1 MRSYVFLSNFAIC
14 SAFIGRFMLKFNDF
28 GRVEEL
34 ATPFWY
40 YDMDV
45 FRKTVKLAA
54 SLSERYGIGVH
65 YALKAN
71 VEPRLVSYIAS
82 KGFGADCVS
91 GNEVKYA
98 VKSGFARSS
107 IVFAGVGKSDKE
119 ISDALD
125 LGIGCFNVESLMEMQ
140 VIDALAASKGVRA
153 NVSLRINPN
162 IDAHTHRYVTTGLYE
177 NKFGISRH
185 EFEAAID
192 ILKGSK
198 ALDFKGLH
206 FHIGSQITD
215 VEPVYSLECERTAEI
230 VEWFE
235 AHGMEVDSI
244 DLGGGLGV
252 DYDEPDEN
260 PVPDFEKW
268 FSIIDK
274 KLRRRPEQSVSIE
287 PGRSMVAQ
295 CGSLIT
301 RVLFVKSGETK
312 TFLIMDAGMNDL
324 IRPALYGAYHKI
336 ENLSAY
342 YASKSSSDDRPSPGI
357 CDWGIDS
364 GARSVRVWD
373 RVPMKNYSKSSSD
386 DRPGPG
392 ICESKYVEDV
402 KAARSVRVWD
412 RVPMKHME
420 PVGRDRPLEKG
431 FGGIETHGGIEND
444 IVNCSQSERLYDI
457 VGPVCESS
465 DVWGEGRELP
475 YSKRGDIL
483 AIRSTGA
490 YGSVMSSRYNL
501 RDLAPAVF
509 SDDLKLK

>member
-1 MRSYVFLSNFAIC
+1 
-14 SAFIGRFMLKFNDF
+14 MLKFNDF

-54 SLSERYGIGVH
+54 SLSERYGIGAH

-98 VKSGFARSS
+98 VESGFARSS

-140 VIDALAASKGVRA
+140 VIDAIAASKGVRA

-215 VEPVYSLECERTAEI
+215 VEPVYSLECERAAEI

-235 AHGMEVDSI
+235 AHGMEVGSI

-274 KLRRRPEQSVSIE
+274 KLRRKPEQSVSIE

-336 ENLSAY
+336 ENLSAH
-342 YASKSSSDDRPSPGI
+342 YARTESAESEGLTRHPQMPAGEQRSGGLALGCARRP
-357 CDWGIDS
+357 
-364 GARSVRVWD
+364 
-373 RVPMKNYSKSSSD
+373 
-386 DRPGPG
+386 
-392 ICESKYVEDV
+392 
-402 KAARSVRVWD
+402 
-412 RVPMKHME
+412 
-420 PVGRDRPLEKG
+420 DRPLEKG
-431 FGGIETHGGIEND
+431 VGGIETNGGIEND

-490 YGSVMSSRYNL
+490 YGNVMSSRYNL

>member
-1 MRSYVFLSNFAIC
+1 
-14 SAFIGRFMLKFNDF
+14 MLKFNDF

-54 SLSERYGIGVH
+54 SLSERYGIGAH

-98 VKSGFARSS
+98 VESGFARSS

-215 VEPVYSLECERTAEI
+215 VEPVYSLECERAAEI

-235 AHGMEVDSI
+235 AHGMEVGSI

-268 FSIIDK
+268 FSIIDR

-342 YASKSSSDDRPSPGI
+342 YVSKSSSDE
-357 CDWGIDS
+357 
-364 GARSVRVWD
+364 
-373 RVPMKNYSKSSSD
+373 MKNIEATTSESAGASAKFSSAETSESED
-386 DRPGPG
+386 LTRHHQMPAGEQRSGGLALGCARRP
-392 ICESKYVEDV
+392 
-402 KAARSVRVWD
+402 
-412 RVPMKHME
+412 
-420 PVGRDRPLEKG
+420 DRPLEKG
-431 FGGIETHGGIEND
+431 GGGIETNGGIDND
-444 IVNCSQSERLYDI
+444 IVQSLPLGALYDI

>member
-1 MRSYVFLSNFAIC
+1 
-14 SAFIGRFMLKFNDF
+14 MLKFNDF

-45 FRKTVKLAA
+45 FRKTVNLAA
-54 SLSERYGIGVH
+54 SLSERYGIGAH

-98 VKSGFARSS
+98 VESGFARSS

-140 VIDALAASKGVRA
+140 VIDALAASKGVRT

-215 VEPVYSLECERTAEI
+215 VEPVYSLECERAAEI

-235 AHGMEVDSI
+235 AHGMEVGSI

-260 PVPDFEKW
+260 PVPDFERW
-268 FSIIDK
+268 FSIIDR

-336 ENLSAY
+336 ENLSAH
-342 YASKSSSDDRPSPGI
+342 YARTESSESEDLTRHHQMPG
-357 CDWGIDS
+357 
-364 GARSVRVWD
+364 RSWRAGEPCGD
-373 RVPMKNYSKSSSD
+373 GK
-386 DRPGPG
+386 
-392 ICESKYVEDV
+392 
-402 KAARSVRVWD
+402 
-412 RVPMKHME
+412 

-431 FGGIETHGGIEND
+431 VQGG
-444 IVNCSQSERLYDI
+444 LYDV

-509 SDDLKLK
+509 SDDMKLK

>member
-54 SLSERYGIGVH
+54 SLSERYGIGAH

-98 VKSGFARSS
+98 VESGFARSS

-125 LGIGCFNVESLMEMQ
+125 MGIGCFNVESLMEMQ

-215 VEPVYSLECERTAEI
+215 VEPVYSLECERAAEI

-235 AHGMEVDSI
+235 AHGMEVGSI

-268 FSIIDK
+268 FSIIDR

-342 YASKSSSDDRPSPGI
+342 YVSKSSSDDRPGPGI
-357 CDWGIDS
+357 CDGGIDS
-364 GARSVRVWD
+364 GARSVRAWD

-412 RVPMKHME
+412 RVPMKNKE

-431 FGGIETHGGIEND
+431 VGGIDND
-444 IVNCSQSERLYDI
+444 IVQSLPLGALYDI

-509 SDDLKLK
+509 SDDMKLKYKIE

>member
-1 MRSYVFLSNFAIC
+1 
-14 SAFIGRFMLKFNDF
+14 MLKFNDF

-54 SLSERYGIGVH
+54 SLSERYGIGAH

-215 VEPVYSLECERTAEI
+215 VEPVYSLECERAAEI

-235 AHGMEVDSI
+235 AHGMEVGSI

-342 YASKSSSDDRPSPGI
+342 Y
-357 CDWGIDS
+357 
-364 GARSVRVWD
+364 V
-373 RVPMKNYSKSSSD
+373 SKSSSD

-412 RVPMKHME
+412 RVPMKNME
-420 PVGRDRPLEKG
+420 PEGRDRPLEKG
-431 FGGIETHGGIEND
+431 GQGGL
-444 IVNCSQSERLYDI
+444 RLYDV

-509 SDDLKLK
+509 SDDMKLK

>member
-54 SLSERYGIGVH
+54 SLLERYGIGAH

-215 VEPVYSLECERTAEI
+215 VEPVYSLECERAAEI

-235 AHGMEVDSI
+235 AHGMEVGSI

-268 FSIIDK
+268 FSIIDR

-342 YASKSSSDDRPSPGI
+342 YASKSSSDE
-357 CDWGIDS
+357 
-364 GARSVRVWD
+364 
-373 RVPMKNYSKSSSD
+373 MKNYSKSSSD

-412 RVPMKHME
+412 RVPMKNME

-431 FGGIETHGGIEND
+431 VQGGL
-444 IVNCSQSERLYDI
+444 RLYDV

>member
-1 MRSYVFLSNFAIC
+1 
-14 SAFIGRFMLKFNDF
+14 MLKFNDF

-54 SLSERYGIGVH
+54 SLSERYGIGAH

-98 VKSGFARSS
+98 VASGFARSS

-215 VEPVYSLECERTAEI
+215 VEPVYSLECERAAEI

-235 AHGMEVDSI
+235 AHGMEVGSI

-268 FSIIDK
+268 FSIIDR

-342 YASKSSSDDRPSPGI
+342 YVSKSSSDEMKNIEATTSESAGLSAKFSSAETSELEDLTRHHQMPGRSWRAGEP
-357 CDWGIDS
+357 CGGGIDS
-364 GARSVRVWD
+364 GTRSVRVWD
-373 RVPMKNYSKSSSD
+373 RVPMKNM
-386 DRPGPG
+386 GP
-392 ICESKYVEDV
+392 
-402 KAARSVRVWD
+402 
-412 RVPMKHME
+412 
-420 PVGRDRPLEKG
+420 DRPLEKG
-431 FGGIETHGGIEND
+431 VGGIETNGGIDND
-444 IVNCSQSERLYDI
+444 IVQSLPLGALYDI

>member
-1 MRSYVFLSNFAIC
+1 
-14 SAFIGRFMLKFNDF
+14 MLKFNDF

-54 SLSERYGIGVH
+54 SLSERYGIGAH

-215 VEPVYSLECERTAEI
+215 VEPVYSLECERAAEI

-235 AHGMEVDSI
+235 AHGMEVGSI

-268 FSIIDK
+268 FSIIDR

-336 ENLSAY
+336 ENLSAH
-342 YASKSSSDDRPSPGI
+342 YARTESAESEDLTRHHQMPAGEQRSGGLALGCARRP
-357 CDWGIDS
+357 
-364 GARSVRVWD
+364 
-373 RVPMKNYSKSSSD
+373 
-386 DRPGPG
+386 
-392 ICESKYVEDV
+392 
-402 KAARSVRVWD
+402 
-412 RVPMKHME
+412 
-420 PVGRDRPLEKG
+420 DRPLEKG
-431 FGGIETHGGIEND
+431 DGGIEIHGGIE
-444 IVNCSQSERLYDI
+444 SERLYDI

-509 SDDLKLK
+509 SDDMKLK

>member
-1 MRSYVFLSNFAIC
+1 
-14 SAFIGRFMLKFNDF
+14 MLKFNDF

-54 SLSERYGIGVH
+54 SLSERYGIGAH

-98 VKSGFARSS
+98 VESGFARSS

-140 VIDALAASKGVRA
+140 VIDAIAASKGVRA

-215 VEPVYSLECERTAEI
+215 VEPVYSLECERAAEI

-235 AHGMEVDSI
+235 AHGMEVGSI

-268 FSIIDK
+268 FSIIDR

-342 YASKSSSDDRPSPGI
+342 Y
-357 CDWGIDS
+357 
-364 GARSVRVWD
+364 V
-373 RVPMKNYSKSSSD
+373 SKSSSD

-392 ICESKYVEDV
+392 ICESKYVEDA

-412 RVPMKHME
+412 RVPMKNME

-431 FGGIETHGGIEND
+431 VGGIGND

>member
-1 MRSYVFLSNFAIC
+1 
-14 SAFIGRFMLKFNDF
+14 MLKFNDF

-54 SLSERYGIGVH
+54 SLSERYGIGAH

-215 VEPVYSLECERTAEI
+215 VEPVYSLECERAAEI

-235 AHGMEVDSI
+235 AHGMEVGSI

-268 FSIIDK
+268 FSIIDR

-342 YASKSSSDDRPSPGI
+342 YVSKSSSDDRLSPGI
-357 CDWGIDS
+357 CDGGIDS
-364 GARSVRVWD
+364 GARSVRAWD

-412 RVPMKHME
+412 RVPMKNME
-420 PVGRDRPLEKG
+420 PEGPDRPLEKG
-431 FGGIETHGGIEND
+431 VGGIETNGGIDND
-444 IVNCSQSERLYDI
+444 IVQSLPLGSLYDI

>member
-1 MRSYVFLSNFAIC
+1 
-14 SAFIGRFMLKFNDF
+14 MLKFNDF

-54 SLSERYGIGVH
+54 SLSERYGIGAH

-98 VKSGFARSS
+98 VESGFARSS

-215 VEPVYSLECERTAEI
+215 VEPVYSLECERAAEI

-235 AHGMEVDSI
+235 AHGMEVGSI

-268 FSIIDK
+268 FSIIDR

-342 YASKSSSDDRPSPGI
+342 YVSKSSSDEMKDIEATTSESVGLSAKFSSAETSESEDLTRHHQMPAGEQRSGGLALGCARRP
-357 CDWGIDS
+357 
-364 GARSVRVWD
+364 
-373 RVPMKNYSKSSSD
+373 
-386 DRPGPG
+386 
-392 ICESKYVEDV
+392 
-402 KAARSVRVWD
+402 
-412 RVPMKHME
+412 
-420 PVGRDRPLEKG
+420 DRPLEKG
-431 FGGIETHGGIEND
+431 DGGIEIHGGIE
-444 IVNCSQSERLYDI
+444 SERLYDI

-509 SDDLKLK
+509 SDDMKLK

>member
-1 MRSYVFLSNFAIC
+1 
-14 SAFIGRFMLKFNDF
+14 MLKFNDF

-54 SLSERYGIGVH
+54 SLSERYGIGAH

-98 VKSGFARSS
+98 VESGFARSS

-215 VEPVYSLECERTAEI
+215 VEPVYSLECERAAEI

-235 AHGMEVDSI
+235 AHGMEVGSI

-336 ENLSAY
+336 ENLSAH
-342 YASKSSSDDRPSPGI
+342 YARTETSESEDLTRHHQMPAGEQRSGGLALGCARRP
-357 CDWGIDS
+357 
-364 GARSVRVWD
+364 
-373 RVPMKNYSKSSSD
+373 
-386 DRPGPG
+386 
-392 ICESKYVEDV
+392 
-402 KAARSVRVWD
+402 
-412 RVPMKHME
+412 
-420 PVGRDRPLEKG
+420 DRPLEKG
-431 FGGIETHGGIEND
+431 VQGGL
-444 IVNCSQSERLYDI
+444 RLYDV

>member
-54 SLSERYGIGVH
+54 SLSERYGIGAH

-98 VKSGFARSS
+98 VESGFARSS

-215 VEPVYSLECERTAEI
+215 VEPVYSLECERAAEI

-235 AHGMEVDSI
+235 AHGMEVGSI

-268 FSIIDK
+268 FSIIDR

-342 YASKSSSDDRPSPGI
+342 YASKSSSDE
-357 CDWGIDS
+357 
-364 GARSVRVWD
+364 
-373 RVPMKNYSKSSSD
+373 MKNIEATTSESVGLSAKFSSAETSESED
-386 DRPGPG
+386 LTRHHQMPAGEQRSGGLALGCARRP
-392 ICESKYVEDV
+392 
-402 KAARSVRVWD
+402 
-412 RVPMKHME
+412 
-420 PVGRDRPLEKG
+420 DRPLEKG
-431 FGGIETHGGIEND
+431 VGGIETRGGIEND
-444 IVNCSQSERLYDI
+444 IVNCSQTERLYDI

-509 SDDLKLK
+509 SDDMKLK

>member
-1 MRSYVFLSNFAIC
+1 
-14 SAFIGRFMLKFNDF
+14 MLKFNDF

-54 SLSERYGIGVH
+54 SLSERYGIGAH

-98 VKSGFARSS
+98 VESGFARSS

-215 VEPVYSLECERTAEI
+215 VESVYSLECERAAEI

-235 AHGMEVDSI
+235 AHGMEVGSI

-268 FSIIDK
+268 FSIIDR

-336 ENLSAY
+336 ENLSAH
-342 YASKSSSDDRPSPGI
+342 YARTESAESEDLTRHHQMPAGEQR
-357 CDWGIDS
+357 S
-364 GARSVRVWD
+364 GGLALGCARR
-373 RVPMKNYSKSSSD
+373 
-386 DRPGPG
+386 
-392 ICESKYVEDV
+392 
-402 KAARSVRVWD
+402 
-412 RVPMKHME
+412 H
-420 PVGRDRPLEKG
+420 DRPLEKG
-431 FGGIETHGGIEND
+431 DGGIEIHGGIE
-444 IVNCSQSERLYDI
+444 SERLYDI

>member
-1 MRSYVFLSNFAIC
+1 
-14 SAFIGRFMLKFNDF
+14 MLKFNDF

-54 SLSERYGIGVH
+54 SLSERYGIGAH

-98 VKSGFARSS
+98 VESGFARSS

-215 VEPVYSLECERTAEI
+215 VEPVYSLECERAAEI

-235 AHGMEVDSI
+235 AHGMEVGSI

-268 FSIIDK
+268 FSIIDR

-342 YASKSSSDDRPSPGI
+342 Y
-357 CDWGIDS
+357 
-364 GARSVRVWD
+364 V
-373 RVPMKNYSKSSSD
+373 SKSSSD

-392 ICESKYVEDV
+392 ICESKYVEDA

-412 RVPMKHME
+412 RVPMKNMG
-420 PVGRDRPLEKG
+420 PDRPLEKG
-431 FGGIETHGGIEND
+431 VQGGL
-444 IVNCSQSERLYDI
+444 RLYDV

>member
-373 RVPMKNYSKSSSD
+373 RVPMK
-386 DRPGPG
+386 
-392 ICESKYVEDV
+392 
-402 KAARSVRVWD
+402 
-412 RVPMKHME
+412 HME

>member
-1 MRSYVFLSNFAIC
+1 
-14 SAFIGRFMLKFNDF
+14 MLKFNDF

-54 SLSERYGIGVH
+54 SLSERYGIGAH

-98 VKSGFARSS
+98 VESGFARSS

-185 EFEAAID
+185 EFEVAID

-215 VEPVYSLECERTAEI
+215 VEPVYSLECERAAEI

-235 AHGMEVDSI
+235 AHGMEVGSI

-268 FSIIDK
+268 FSIIDR

-336 ENLSAY
+336 ENLSAH
-342 YASKSSSDDRPSPGI
+342 YARTESAESEDLTRHPQMPAGEQRSGGLALGCARRP
-357 CDWGIDS
+357 
-364 GARSVRVWD
+364 
-373 RVPMKNYSKSSSD
+373 
-386 DRPGPG
+386 
-392 ICESKYVEDV
+392 
-402 KAARSVRVWD
+402 
-412 RVPMKHME
+412 
-420 PVGRDRPLEKG
+420 DRPLEKG
-431 FGGIETHGGIEND
+431 VQGGL
-444 IVNCSQSERLYDI
+444 RLYDV